1 MNLCIIITGQLRTFF
16 IHSQQ
21 HFIDMLNLSK
31 KSYTNILIICVISG
45 NFNETTITDYFNKL
59 NVSFLIIDY
68 NKYIPIFNSRI
79 NQKINS
85 EEYTKCKT
93 EYLSYFNHAHYEI
106 NIKYSNDVPIKHSYQ
121 YHQLEIGI
129 NELLEYEKKYNI
141 IYDVIMRTRFD
152 IPYHKNFY
160 PHFPNTILRKLL
172 LTDTNIE
179 LYNKII
185 QKYKIA
191 DIVDFL
197 KNQQIELP
205 LCRVN
210 LDYVSIT
217 FGGDY
222 YYNNKSVENIM
233 NGSDDILYAFNDY
246 VYYAK
251 RNVFLKLVNLFND
264 SYIKETNLNI
274 SHFYAPEAQ
283 LIIFCDNNSIDILMY
298 RHYDSNGNRLDE
310 PFRLP

>member
-1 MNLCIIITGQLRTFF
+1 
-16 IHSQQ
+16 
-21 HFIDMLNLSK
+21 MLNLSK

-85 EEYTKCKT
+85 EEYTKRKT

-106 NIKYSNDVPIKHSYQ
+106 KEDNYINHSYQ

-129 NELLEYEKKYNI
+129 NELLLYEKKNNI
-141 IYDVIMRTRFD
+141 TYDVIMRTRFD
-152 IPYHKNFY
+152 AQYIKDFNPNF
-160 PHFPNTILRKLL
+160 PKTFEKKILFNEL
-172 LTDTNIE
+172 NVE
-179 LYNKII
+179 LYNKTI

-205 LCRVN
+205 LCRIN
-210 LDYVSIT
+210 LDYISVT

-222 YYNNKSVENIM
+222 YYNYKSIENIM

-246 VYYAK
+246 VYFAK
-251 RNVFLKLVNLFND
+251 REIFLKLINFFND

-274 SHFYAPEAQ
+274 THFYAAEAQ

-298 RHYDSNGNRLDE
+298 KYYDSKGNRLYD